1 MLRKMKTRL
10 LHTATALLCA
20 VTITSSGNLVY
31 AATSSEELEEK
42 TSELQG
48 EVNTLN
54 NELETLSSEL
64 ENTSA
69 AIEKKTSEIEESRLD
84 VAAAKLNEENQ
95 YNAMKERIKFMYEGG
110 NVSLLQI
117 LLDSESMS
125 DFLNK
130 AEYVT
135 LISDYDR
142 EMLDEFKDIR
152 KNIEEK
158 QAKLEKHQQELAG
171 LEKSLRTQQDTLNSR
186 LSTATGELDEYSA
199 QLKQAKEAE
208 AAAKAAREA
217 EAAEKAKAQKEQ
229 ISSEKNS
236 GKNSGTSTSESADIS
251 DTSTVALMAAILEC
265 EAGAT
270 YEGMIAVGTVIM
282 NRVASSRFPNNVKD
296 VIYQSGQFSPVSS
309 GKLDRVLKRGPISS
323 AYKAAK
329 AVLGGERHPKVVD
342 CLFFNASYTG
352 KKGIHVGGN
361 VFW

>member
-158 QAKLEKHQQELAG
+158 QIKLEQQQKELAE
-171 LEKSLRTQQDTLNSR
+171 LEKSLTTQEKNLNSR
-186 LSTATGELDEYSA
+186 LSTATNELDEYSA
-199 QLKQAKEAE
+199 QLKRAKEAE

-217 EAAEKAKAQKEQ
+217 EAAEKAKALKEQ
-229 ISSEKNS
+229 NYSESSSEDS
-236 GKNSGTSTSESADIS
+236 STESSDLS
-251 DTSTVALMAAILEC
+251 DTSTIALMAAILEC

-282 NRVASSRFPNNVKD
+282 NRVASSRFPNNIRD
-296 VIYQSGQFSPVSS
+296 VIYQSGQFSPVRS
-309 GKLDRVLKRGPISS
+309 GKLDRVLKRGPSSS

-329 AVLGGERHPKVVD
+329 AVLAGERHSKVID